1 MKIKRFNTIVS
12 IILFVLLLGQTAPS
26 QKETSL
32 PIIKQFNKNKLGL
45 MDISS
50 DGKLLLL
57 HQNIKEKRG
66 EVSVRMHRIRI
77 FEAISQNEIAT
88 LKFESDYPY
97 MIFLPNT
104 HEVFFTETLRQ
115 TKSKKFFKVWNPDT
129 GKIRNL
135 EELDAKDYAF
145 VRVYDD
151 KHLLM
156 SVFNKEDKK
165 ISRELYNFIDRRLTP
180 IDTRE
185 NELIRANKPYIFS
198 PDKNF
203 IISLKDDDILIFQ
216 PLEDDTKSF
225 SQETNLGKITSFEY
239 SPNEKYLT
247 VISENIKGKEGI
259 EFYLSIYNAS
269 DFKQISHKRIFI
281 DEKIEERGLKHIG
294 SQLGIS
300 PNSRW
305 LIVGYDRLSSF
316 FISYYSQ
323 AKYAVF
329 EIPSGR
335 YVGTVSHPPIKKA
348 ENWADISPAQS
359 GRLRFSIDSSS
370 FYTTSSYAIQWKLPQ

>member
-1 MKIKRFNTIVS
+1 MKIKGFNVIIFITLLVLSLEQIV
-12 IILFVLLLGQTAPS
+12 LP

-32 PIIKQFNKNKLGL
+32 PKIKQFNKNNLGL

-57 HQNIKEKRG
+57 HQNIKEKR
-66 EVSVRMHRIRI
+66 ENVSVRMHRIRI
-77 FEAISQNEIAT
+77 FDAISQNEIAT

-104 HEVFFTETLRQ
+104 HEVLFTETLRQ
-115 TKSKKFFKVWNPDT
+115 TKSKKTFKVWNPDT
-129 GKIRNL
+129 GKIRSL
-135 EELDAKDYAF
+135 EELNSKNYEF
-145 VRVYDD
+145 EQIYDD

-156 SVFNKEDKK
+156 YVFNKEDKK
-165 ISRELYNFIDRRLTP
+165 FSRTLYNFLNGGLTP
-180 IDTRE
+180 IDIRE
-185 NELIRANKPYIFS
+185 NEFTPVFS

-203 IISLKDDDILIFQ
+203 IISVKNGDTLIFRS
-216 PLEDDTKSF
+216 LEDDAKSF
-225 SQETNLGKITSFEY
+225 SQKTNLGKITSYVY
-239 SPNEKYLT
+239 SPNKKYFAVT
-247 VISENIKGKEGI
+247 SENINGKEGI
-259 EFYLSIYNAS
+259 EYYLSIYDAS
-269 DFKQISHKRIFI
+269 NFTQLSHKRIFI
-281 DEKIEERGLKHIG
+281 DEKIEKRGLKHIG
-294 SQLGIS
+294 SELGIS

-335 YVGTVSHPPIKKA
+335 YVGTVSHPSVKKS
-348 ENWADISPAQS
+348 ENWADVSPAQS
-359 GRLRFSIDSSS
+359 GRLKFSNDSSS
-370 FYTTSSYAIQWKLPQ
+370 FYTTSEYAIQWKLPQ